1 MRYVCRFCTSHLV
14 ELRRSCCTGCILTA
28 RREPPNRQQTN
39 RTKQQNQPPK
49 GDKGRSNL
57 LCNSHGHVGMVKSG
71 ETGAVNSAR
80 RSVDLVLQQIH
91 VPLSTSTHDLVQA
104 EGDLR
109 DLPQLAIR
117 TVSFRSSAPLKST
130 RQALMRISQVD
141 SHMTKSDHFHNMC
154 QADCFAAGSDQPHTS
169 QGVTAE
175 GRPQSSHSE
184 RQCGATR
191 RVSKKKLQELL
202 VQFLPPRGEAAKG
215 ACQTSPDSKTA

>member
-1 MRYVCRFCTSHLV
+1 VCRFCTSHLV
-14 ELRRSCCTGCILTA
+14 RVKKELLYRLH
-28 RREPPNRQQTN
+28 TN
-39 RTKQQNQPPK
+39 RKKRTPKPPTTKQNQTTKPTPPK

-57 LCNSHGHVGMVKSG
+57 LRNSHGHVGMVKSG
-71 ETGAVNSAR
+71 ETGAVNSVR

-109 DLPQLAIR
+109 DLPQLAVR

-130 RQALMRISQVD
+130 RQALMHISQVD
-141 SHMTKSDHFHNMC
+141 PHMTKSDRFRNMC
-154 QADCFAAGSDQPHTS
+154 QADCFAGSNQPHTS

-184 RQCGATR
+184 
-191 RVSKKKLQELL
+191 
-202 VQFLPPRGEAAKG
+202 
-215 ACQTSPDSKTA
+215 SPKYR